1 MSFEIIL
8 VFIILGVTILL
19 FATEAL
25 PIDKIAFLIIVAL
38 VLSGLTTPEEAISGF
53 SSPATITILMLMIL
67 AIGLEDNGVI
77 DLLTQSI
84 KKLKVLPMVLMVPVF
99 MLISASIS
107 SFISTTAVVVI
118 FIKIIAQ
125 LSEKYNFSAPKLLMP
140 ISFAGILGG
149 SCTLMGTST
158 NLLVNSVAI
167 KLGEEPFS
175 FFEFSMY
182 GLVLLAVGIVFM
194 TFASRWLPK
203 SNKDQFNEGDVDNTF
218 MFTLTLKPES
228 KLIGTA
234 ISESKFYK
242 NPDIRVL
249 KLIRDDIVNNSP
261 GPNTTLRP
269 HDKLVV
275 LSDVKAYASISKD
288 DFTLTAENER
298 YFQQFLEP
306 ELETEE
312 EDEKNPYTYVELLIL
327 PGSEFIDKSFSEI
340 KSLLF
345 NVARPLGIQNRNQF
359 QKGMRLNLP
368 KIIKNSNLQAGDKL
382 LLRANEDEIR
392 HLYSIDN
399 TIVLRR
405 HEEDY
410 KINPYKRAIS
420 LFALLMVIGLAASGV
435 LSILASTLS
444 GVALLLITDCI
455 NLSKIYKKVNWQII
469 FLLAGMIPL
478 GIAMNNSKTDL
489 WIAAQL
495 LEFLTGQNN
504 IIVLGVLF
512 AITMLMSGFM
522 SNNATAVIVTP
533 IAITLAAGLDLPAK
547 PFILAVMFAANFSFF
562 TPMGY
567 QTNTL
572 IYGTGV
578 YKFRHFLIIG
588 GMLSIILLVVG
599 TLLLSTMLE
608 TS

>member
-38 VLSGLTTPEEAISGF
+38 VLSGLTSPEEAISGF
-53 SSPATITILMLMIL
+53 SSSATITILMLMIL

-84 KKLKVLPMVLMVPVF
+84 KKLKILPMVLMVPVF

-158 NLLVNSVAI
+158 NLLVNSVAQ
-167 KLGEEPFS
+167 KLGAEQFS
-175 FFEFSMY
+175 FFEFTLY
-182 GLVLLAVGIVFM
+182 GVILLVVGIVFM

-203 SNKDQFNEGDVDNTF
+203 TNKNDLTDTSVGNTF
-218 MFTLTLKPES
+218 LFSLTVKPES
-228 KLIGTA
+228 KLIGTP
-234 ISESKFYK
+234 ISDAKFYK

-249 KLIRDDIVNNSP
+249 RLIRNDIVNDNP

-269 HDKLVV
+269 NDKLVV
-275 LSDVKAYASISKD
+275 LSDVKAYASISKE
-288 DFTLTAENER
+288 DFRLTAENELS
-298 YFQQFLEP
+298 FLEDIDP
-306 ELETEE
+306 DNESDT
-312 EDEKNPYTYVELLIL
+312 KKSAYSYVELLIL

-340 KSLLF
+340 KNLLF
-345 NVARPLGIQNRNQF
+345 NIARPLGIQNRRQF

-368 KIIKNSNLQAGDKL
+368 KIIKNTNLQAGDKL
-382 LLRANEDEIR
+382 LLKAKKEDIE
-392 HLYSIDN
+392 HLYSIN
-399 TIVLRR
+399 NSIVLMH

-410 KINPYKRAIS
+410 KINPYKRTIS
-420 LFALLMVIGLAASGV
+420 LVALVMVVGLAASGV
-435 LSILASTLS
+435 LTILSSTLC
-444 GVALLLITDCI
+444 GVGLLLITNCI
-455 NLSKIYKKVNWQII
+455 SLSKIYKKVNWQII

-478 GIAMNNSKTDL
+478 GIAMNNSKTDI
-489 WIAAQL
+489 WISEML
-495 LEFLTGQNN
+495 LNFLTGQNN
-504 IIVLGVLF
+504 IIILGVLF
-512 AITMLMSGFM
+512 AITMIISGFI
-522 SNNATAVIVTP
+522 SNNATAVIITP
-533 IAITLAAGLDLPAK
+533 IAITLAAGLNLPAK

-572 IYGTGV
+572 IYGTGA

-588 GMLSIILLVVG
+588 GLLSIILLVVG
-599 TLLLSTMLE
+599 TLLLSTMLNGL
-608 TS
+608 

>member
-1 MSFEIIL
+1 MSIEIIL
-8 VFIILGVTILL
+8 VFIILGITILL

-38 VLSGLTTPEEAISGF
+38 VLSGLTSPEEAISGF

-67 AIGLEDNGVI
+67 AVGLEENGVI

-99 MLISASIS
+99 MIISASIS

-167 KLGEEPFS
+167 KLGAEPFS
-175 FFEFSMY
+175 FFEFSVF
-182 GLVLLAVGIVFM
+182 GLILLAVGIVFM

-203 SNKDQFNEGDVDNTF
+203 SNNDQLNEAYIDNMF
-218 MFTLTLKPES
+218 LFTLTVKPES
-228 KLIGTA
+228 KLIGKA
-234 ISESKFYK
+234 ISEAKFYK
-242 NPDIRVL
+242 NPDIKVL
-249 KLIRDDIVNNSP
+249 KLIRDEIVNNSP
-261 GPNTTLRP
+261 GPNTTLRAQ
-269 HDKLVV
+269 DKLVV
-275 LSDVKAYASISKD
+275 LSDVKAYATISKD
-288 DFTLTAENER
+288 NFALTSENEHFFQHYEDTEIEAEN
-298 YFQQFLEP
+298 
-306 ELETEE
+306 
-312 EDEKNPYTYVELLIL
+312 EKNPYSYVELLIL

-340 KSLLF
+340 KKLLF
-345 NVARPLGIQNRNQF
+345 NIAQPLGIQNRKQL
-359 QKGMRLNLP
+359 QKGLRLNLP
-368 KIIKNSNLQAGDKL
+368 KLIKNSNLQAGDKL
-382 LLRANEDEIR
+382 LLKAKEEEIKY
-392 HLYSIDN
+392 LYSIDN
-399 TIVLRR
+399 TIVLRH

-420 LFALLMVIGLAASGV
+420 LFALFMVIGLAASGV

-489 WIAAQL
+489 WIAAHL
-495 LEFLTGQNN
+495 LEFLTGQHN
-504 IIVLGVLF
+504 IIILGVLF
-512 AITMLMSGFM
+512 GFTMLMSGFM

-578 YKFRHFLIIG
+578 YKFKHFLIIG
-588 GMLSIILLVVG
+588 GLLSIILLVVG
-599 TLLLSTMLE
+599 TLLLSTML
-608 TS
+608 

>member
-8 VFIILGVTILL
+8 VFIILGITILL

-38 VLSGLTTPEEAISGF
+38 VLSELTTPEEAISGF

-84 KKLKVLPMVLMVPVF
+84 KKLKVLPMALMVPSF

-140 ISFAGILGG
+140 ISYAGILGG

-158 NLLVNSVAI
+158 NILVNSIAI
-167 KLGEEPFS
+167 KLDAEPFS
-175 FFEFSMY
+175 FFEFSVY
-182 GLVLLAVGIVFM
+182 GLILLAVGIVFM

-203 SNKDQFNEGDVDNTF
+203 SSNDQLHEIYVDNTF
-218 MFTLTLKPES
+218 MFTLTVKPES

-234 ISESKFYK
+234 MSEAKFYK

-249 KLIRDDIVNNSP
+249 KLIRNDIVNNSP
-261 GPNTTLRP
+261 GPNTTLRAQ
-269 HDKLVV
+269 DKLVV

-288 DFTLTAENER
+288 DFMLTSEMER
-298 YFQQFLEP
+298 YFQ
-306 ELETEE
+306 EE
-312 EDEKNPYTYVELLIL
+312 VDPKLDSDNEKNGYSYVELLIL
-327 PGSEFIDKSFSEI
+327 PGSVFIDKSFSEI
-340 KSLLF
+340 KRLLF
-345 NVARPLGIQNRNQF
+345 NVATPLGIQNRNQF

-368 KIIKNSNLQAGDKL
+368 KIIKNTYLQAGDKL
-382 LLRANEDEIR
+382 LLRAKGDEITY
-392 HLYSIDN
+392 LYSLDN
-399 TIVLRR
+399 TIVMRQ

-410 KINPYKRAIS
+410 KINPYKRAVS
-420 LFALLMVIGLAASGV
+420 LFALLMVIGLAATGA

-478 GIAMNNSKTDL
+478 GIAMNNSETDL
-489 WIAAQL
+489 WISAQL
-495 LEFLTGQNN
+495 LELLTGQNN

-512 AITMLMSGFM
+512 AITMFMSGFM

-533 IAITLAAGLDLPAK
+533 IAITIASGLDLPAK

-578 YKFRHFLIIG
+578 YKFKHFLIIG
-588 GMLSIILLVVG
+588 GLLSLILLVVG
-599 TLLLSTMLE
+599 TLLLATML
-608 TS
+608 

>member
-1 MSFEIIL
+1 MSIEIIL
-8 VFIILGVTILL
+8 VFIILGITILL

-38 VLSGLTTPEEAISGF
+38 VLSGLTSPEEAISGF

-67 AIGLEDNGVI
+67 AVGLEENGVI

-99 MLISASIS
+99 MIISASIS

-167 KLGEEPFS
+167 KLGAEPFS
-175 FFEFSMY
+175 FFEFSIY
-182 GLVLLAVGIVFM
+182 GLIMLAVGIVFM

-203 SNKDQFNEGDVDNTF
+203 SNNDQLNEAYIDNMF
-218 MFTLTLKPES
+218 LFTLTVKPES
-228 KLIGTA
+228 KLIGKA
-234 ISESKFYK
+234 ISEAKFYK
-242 NPDIRVL
+242 NPDIKVL
-249 KLIRDDIVNNSP
+249 KLIRDEIVNNSP
-261 GPNTTLRP
+261 GPNTTLRAQ
-269 HDKLVV
+269 DKLVV
-275 LSDVKAYASISKD
+275 LSDVKAYATISKD
-288 DFTLTAENER
+288 NFALTSENEHFFQHYEDTEIEAEN
-298 YFQQFLEP
+298 
-306 ELETEE
+306 
-312 EDEKNPYTYVELLIL
+312 EKNPYSYVELLIL

-340 KSLLF
+340 KKLLF
-345 NVARPLGIQNRNQF
+345 NIAQPLGIQNRKQL
-359 QKGMRLNLP
+359 QKGLRLNLP
-368 KIIKNSNLQAGDKL
+368 KLIKNSNLQAGDKL
-382 LLRANEDEIR
+382 LLKAKEEEIKY
-392 HLYSIDN
+392 LYSIDN
-399 TIVLRR
+399 TIVLRQ

-410 KINPYKRAIS
+410 KINPYKRALS
-420 LFALLMVIGLAASGV
+420 LFALVMVIGLAASGV

-489 WIAAQL
+489 WIAAHL
-495 LEFLTGQNN
+495 LEFLTGQHN
-504 IIVLGVLF
+504 IIILGVLF
-512 AITMLMSGFM
+512 GFTMLMSGFM

-578 YKFRHFLIIG
+578 YKFKHFLIIG
-588 GMLSIILLVVG
+588 GLLSIILLVVG
-599 TLLLSTMLE
+599 TLLLSTML
-608 TS
+608 

>member
-8 VFIILGVTILL
+8 VFIILGITILL

-38 VLSGLTTPEEAISGF
+38 VLSKLTTPEEAISGF

-84 KKLKVLPMVLMVPVF
+84 KKLKVLPMILMVPVF

-107 SFISTTAVVVI
+107 AFISTTAVVVI

-158 NLLVNSVAI
+158 NILVNSVAV
-167 KLGEEPFS
+167 KLGAEPFS
-175 FFEFSMY
+175 FFEFSLY

-194 TFASRWLPK
+194 TFASKWLPK
-203 SNKDQFNEGDVDNTF
+203 SNNDQLNEAYVDNTF
-218 MFTLTLKPES
+218 LFTLTVKPES
-228 KLIGTA
+228 KLIGNA
-234 ISESKFYK
+234 ISEAKFYN
-242 NPDIRVL
+242 NPDISII
-249 KLIRDDIVNNSP
+249 KLIRDDIINNSP
-261 GPNTTLRP
+261 GPNTTLRAK
-269 HDKLVV
+269 DKLVV
-275 LSDVKAYASISKD
+275 LSDVKAYASISKE
-288 DFTLTAENER
+288 DFTLATENER
-298 YFQQFLEP
+298 YFQEFIDP
-306 ELETEE
+306 EKDI
-312 EDEKNPYTYVELLIL
+312 EDEKNPFSYIELLIL
-327 PGSEFIDKSFSEI
+327 PGSEFIDKSFAEI
-340 KSLLF
+340 KRLLL
-345 NVARPLGIQNRNQF
+345 NVATPLGIQNRNQF

-368 KIIKNSNLQAGDKL
+368 KLIKNTYLQAGDKL
-382 LLRANEDEIR
+382 LVKATKDEIP

-399 TIVLRR
+399 TIVLHQ

-420 LFALLMVIGLAASGV
+420 LFSLLMVIGLAATGV

-489 WIAAQL
+489 WISAQL
-495 LEFLTGQNN
+495 LEFLTGQDN
-504 IIVLGVLF
+504 IIILGVLF
-512 AITMLMSGFM
+512 GMTMFMSGFM

-533 IAITLAAGLDLPAK
+533 IAITIAAGLDLPAK

-572 IYGTGV
+572 IYGTGA
-578 YKFRHFLIIG
+578 YKFKHFLIIG
-588 GMLSIILLVVG
+588 GLLSLLLLVVG
-599 TLLLSTMLE
+599 TLLLSTML
-608 TS
+608 

>member
-67 AIGLEDNGVI
+67 AIGLEENGVI

-84 KKLKVLPMVLMVPVF
+84 KKLKILPMVLMVPVF

-158 NLLVNSVAI
+158 NILVNSVAK
-167 KLGEEPFS
+167 KLGAEQFT
-175 FFEFSMY
+175 FFEFSFY
-182 GLVLLAVGIVFM
+182 GLILLAVGIVFM

-203 SNKDQFNEGDVDNTF
+203 TNSNDLTETFVDNTF
-218 MFTLTLKPES
+218 LFTLTVKPES

-234 ISESKFYK
+234 ISDAKFYE
-242 NPDIRVL
+242 NPDINVL
-249 KLIRDDIVNNSP
+249 KLIREDIVNNNP
-261 GPNTTLRP
+261 GPNTTLRAN
-269 HDKLVV
+269 DKLVV
-275 LSDVKAYASISKD
+275 LSDVKAYASISTD
-288 DFTLTAENER
+288 DFTLTAENE
-298 YFQQFLEP
+298 LHIPEEMDKEP
-306 ELETEE
+306 EN
-312 EDEKNPYTYVELLIL
+312 EKNAYSYVELLIL
-327 PGSEFIDKSFSEI
+327 PGSEFIDKSFSEV

-345 NVARPLGIQNRNQF
+345 NVARPLGIQNRKQF

-368 KIIKNSNLQAGDKL
+368 KIIKNTNLQAGDKL
-382 LLRANEDEIR
+382 LLKAKEEDFK
-392 HLYSIDN
+392 HLYAIDN
-399 TIVLRR
+399 TIVLRH

-420 LFALLMVIGLAASGV
+420 LFALIMVVGLAASGV

-478 GIAMNNSKTDL
+478 GIAMHNSETDT
-489 WIAAQL
+489 WIAKQL
-495 LEFLTGQNN
+495 LDLLTGQNN
-504 IIVLGVLF
+504 IIILGVLF
-512 AITMLMSGFM
+512 GITMLMSGFI
-522 SNNATAVIVTP
+522 SNNATAVIITP
-533 IAITLAAGLDLPAK
+533 IAITLAAGLNLPAK

-572 IYGTGV
+572 IYGTGA

-588 GMLSIILLVVG
+588 GLLSIVLLIVG
-599 TLLLSTMLE
+599 TLLLSTMLNGQ
-608 TS
+608 

>member
-1 MSFEIIL
+1 MTFEIIL
-8 VFIILGVTILL
+8 VFVILGVTILL

-38 VLSGLTTPEEAISGF
+38 VLSGLTSPEEAISGF

-84 KKLKVLPMVLMVPVF
+84 KKLKILPMILMVPAF

-158 NLLVNSVAI
+158 NLLVNSVAQN
-167 KLGEEPFS
+167 LGADPFS
-175 FFEFSMY
+175 FFEFTFY
-182 GLVLLAVGIVFM
+182 GVILLAVGIVFM
-194 TFASRWLPK
+194 TIASRWLPK
-203 SNKDQFNEGDVDNTF
+203 PKNNELTENLEDNTF
-218 MFTLTLKPES
+218 MFSLTVKPDS
-228 KLIGTA
+228 KLVGTPLSDA
-234 ISESKFYK
+234 KFYQ
-242 NPDIRVL
+242 NPDIHVF
-249 KLIRDDIVNNSP
+249 KLIRNDIINDYP
-261 GPNTTLRP
+261 GPNTTLRSN
-269 HDKLVV
+269 DKLVV
-275 LSDVKAYASISKD
+275 LSDVKAYASISTD
-288 DFTLTAENER
+288 DFRLTAENEL
-298 YFQQFLEP
+298 YFP
-306 ELETEE
+306 EDTNQETEKE
-312 EDEKNPYTYVELLIL
+312 GEKKSYSYVELLIL

-340 KSLLF
+340 KNLLF
-345 NVARPLGIQNRNQF
+345 NVARPLGIQNRRQF

-368 KIIKNSNLQAGDKL
+368 KIIKNTYLQAGDKL
-382 LLRANEDEIR
+382 LLKAKEDDIK

-399 TIVLRR
+399 TIVLRQ
-405 HEEDY
+405 HEENY
-410 KINPYKRAIS
+410 KINPYKRALS
-420 LFALLMVIGLAASGV
+420 LLALVMVVGLAASGV
-435 LSILASTLS
+435 LTILSSALA
-444 GVALLLITDCI
+444 GVALLLVTNCI

-478 GIAMNNSKTDL
+478 GIAMHNSKTDI
-489 WIAAQL
+489 WISEVL
-495 LEFLTGQNN
+495 LNMLTGQNN
-504 IIVLGVLF
+504 LIILGVLF
-512 AITMLMSGFM
+512 GITMIMSGFI
-522 SNNATAVIVTP
+522 SNNATAVIITP
-533 IAITLAAGLDLPAK
+533 IAITLATGLDLPAK

-572 IYGTGV
+572 IYGTGY

-588 GMLSIILLVVG
+588 GLLSILLLVVG
-599 TLLLSTMLE
+599 TLLLSSMLN
-608 TS
+608 SL

>member
-1 MSFEIIL
+1 MDMSFEMIM
-8 VFIILGVTILL
+8 VFVILGVTILL

-38 VLSGLTTPEEAISGF
+38 ALSGLTTPEEAISGF
-53 SSPATITILMLMIL
+53 SSSATITILMLMIL

-84 KKLKVLPMVLMVPVF
+84 KKLKILPMVLMVPAF

-158 NLLVNSVAI
+158 NLLVNSVAQ
-167 KLGEEPFS
+167 KLGAEQFS
-175 FFEFSMY
+175 FFEFTLY
-182 GLVLLAVGIVFM
+182 GVILLAVGIVFM

-203 SNKDQFNEGDVDNTF
+203 SNNNDLTDNLEDNRF
-218 MFTLTLKPES
+218 MFTLTVKSES
-228 KLIGTA
+228 KLVGTA
-234 ISESKFYK
+234 LSEAKFYQ
-242 NPDIRVL
+242 NPDIRVF
-249 KLIRDDIVNNSP
+249 KLIRNDIVNDNP

-269 HDKLVV
+269 NDKLVV

-288 DFTLTAENER
+288 DFRLTSENEL
-298 YFQQFLEP
+298 YFP
-306 ELETEE
+306 EDIDQTVEKES
-312 EDEKNPYTYVELLIL
+312 EKNPYSYVELLIL

-340 KSLLF
+340 KNLLF
-345 NVARPLGIQNRNQF
+345 NVARPLGIQNRRQF

-368 KIIKNSNLQAGDKL
+368 KIIKNTYLQAGDKL
-382 LLRANEDEIR
+382 LLKAKEDDIK

-399 TIVLRR
+399 TIVLRH

-410 KINPYKRAIS
+410 EINPYKRAIS
-420 LFALLMVIGLAASGV
+420 LMALLMVIGLAASGV
-435 LSILASTLS
+435 LSILSSALC
-444 GVALLLITDCI
+444 GVALLLVTNCI

-478 GIAMNNSKTDL
+478 GIAMNNSKTDI
-489 WIAAQL
+489 WISEVL
-495 LEFLTGQNN
+495 LNLLTGQNN
-504 IIVLGVLF
+504 IIILGVLF
-512 AITMLMSGFM
+512 GITMLMSGFI
-522 SNNATAVIVTP
+522 SNNATAVIITP

-572 IYGTGV
+572 IYGTGY
-578 YKFRHFLIIG
+578 YKFKHFLIIG
-588 GMLSIILLVVG
+588 GLLSIVLLIVG
-599 TLLLSTMLE
+599 TLILSTMLKG
-608 TS
+608 

>member
-38 VLSGLTTPEEAISGF
+38 VLSGLTSPEEAISGF

-84 KKLKVLPMVLMVPVF
+84 KRLKILPVILMVPIF

-107 SFISTTAVVVI
+107 AFISTTAVVVI
-118 FIKIIAQ
+118 FIKIIGQ

-158 NLLVNSVAI
+158 NILVNSVAK
-167 KLGEEPFS
+167 KLGAEQFS
-175 FFEFSMY
+175 FFEFSVY
-182 GLVLLAVGIVFM
+182 GLILLAVGIVFM
-194 TFASRWLPK
+194 TIASRWLPK
-203 SNKDQFNEGDVDNTF
+203 SNNDELIDTYIDNTF
-218 MFTLTLKPES
+218 LFTLTVRTES
-228 KLIGTA
+228 KLVGTA
-234 ISESKFYK
+234 LSDAKFYK

-249 KLIRDDIVNNSP
+249 KLIRNDIINDNP

-275 LSDVKAYASISKD
+275 LSDVKAYASISKNE
-288 DFTLTAENER
+288 FTLTAENEL
-298 YFQQFLEP
+298 YSP
-306 ELETEE
+306 EETDSKEE
-312 EDEKNPYTYVELLIL
+312 KKNPFSYIELLIL

-340 KSLLF
+340 KNMLF
-345 NVARPLGIQNRNQF
+345 NVARPLGIQNRRQF
-359 QKGMRLNLP
+359 QNGMRLNFP
-368 KIIKNSNLQAGDKL
+368 KFIKNTNLQAGDKL
-382 LLRANEDEIR
+382 LLKARQDEIQ
-392 HLYSIDN
+392 HLYSLDN
-399 TIVLRR
+399 ALVLRH

-410 KINPYKRAIS
+410 NINPYKRAIS
-420 LFALLMVIGLAASGV
+420 LFALLMVVGLAASGV
-435 LSILASTLS
+435 LTILTSTLT

-478 GIAMNNSKTDL
+478 GIAMNNSGSDI
-489 WIAAQL
+489 WISEVL
-495 LEFLTGQNN
+495 LNLLTGQNN
-504 IIVLGVLF
+504 IIILGVLF
-512 AITMLMSGFM
+512 GITMILSGFI

-572 IYGTGV
+572 IYGTGA
-578 YKFRHFLIIG
+578 YKFKHFLIIG
-588 GMLSIILLVVG
+588 GLLSLVLLVVG
-599 TLLLSTMLE
+599 TLLLSTMLK
-608 TS
+608 TA

>member
-38 VLSGLTTPEEAISGF
+38 VLSELTTPEEAISGF

-67 AIGLEDNGVI
+67 AIGLEENGVI

-84 KKLKVLPMVLMVPVF
+84 KKLKVLPIILMVPIF

-158 NLLVNSVAI
+158 NILVNSVAI
-167 KLGEEPFS
+167 KLGAEPFS
-175 FFEFSMY
+175 FFEFSVY
-182 GLVLLAVGIVFM
+182 GLILLAIGVVFM

-203 SNKDQFNEGDVDNTF
+203 SNNDRLNEGYVDNTF
-218 MFTLTLKPES
+218 MFTLTVKPES

-234 ISESKFYK
+234 ISESKFYQ

-261 GPNTTLRP
+261 GPNTTLRAQ
-269 HDKLVV
+269 DKLVV

-288 DFTLTAENER
+288 DFTLTSENER
-298 YFQQFLEP
+298 FFQEEVDP
-306 ELETEE
+306 ELES
-312 EDEKNPYTYVELLIL
+312 DNEKNAYSYVELLIL

-340 KSLLF
+340 KRLLF
-345 NVARPLGIQNRNQF
+345 NVATPLGIQNRNKF

-368 KIIKNSNLQAGDKL
+368 KFIKNTDLQAGDKL
-382 LLRANEDEIR
+382 LLRAKEDEIKY
-392 HLYSIDN
+392 LYSLDN
-399 TIVLRR
+399 TIVM
-405 HEEDY
+405 HQHDEDY

-420 LFALLMVIGLAASGV
+420 LFALIMVIGLAATGV

-489 WIAAQL
+489 WISAQL
-495 LEFLTGQNN
+495 LELLTGQNN

-512 AITMLMSGFM
+512 AMTMFMSGFM

-533 IAITLAAGLDLPAK
+533 IAITLAAGLNLPPK

-578 YKFRHFLIIG
+578 YKFKHFLIIG
-588 GMLSIILLVVG
+588 GLLSIILLVAG
-599 TLLLSTMLE
+599 TLLLSTML
-608 TS
+608 

>member
-38 VLSGLTTPEEAISGF
+38 VLTGLTSPEEAISGF
-53 SSPATITILMLMIL
+53 SSSATITILMLMIL

-84 KKLKVLPMVLMVPVF
+84 KKLKILPMVLMVPAF

-107 SFISTTAVVVI
+107 AFISTTAVVVI

-158 NLLVNSVAI
+158 NLLVNSVAQ
-167 KLGEEPFS
+167 KLGAEQFS
-175 FFEFSMY
+175 FFEFTVY
-182 GLVLLAVGIVFM
+182 GVILLAVGIVFM
-194 TFASRWLPK
+194 TIASRWLPK
-203 SNKDQFNEGDVDNTF
+203 TNNNELTDTFVDNTF
-218 MFTLTLKPES
+218 MFTLTVKPES

-234 ISESKFYK
+234 LSDAKFYK

-249 KLIRDDIVNNSP
+249 RLIRNDIVNNAP
-261 GPNTTLRP
+261 GPNTTLRVD
-269 HDKLVV
+269 DKLVV

-288 DFTLTAENER
+288 DFRLTAESELYFPEDMDAGLENESKKIR
-298 YFQQFLEP
+298 YSF
-306 ELETEE
+306 
-312 EDEKNPYTYVELLIL
+312 VELLIL

-340 KSLLF
+340 KNLLF
-345 NVARPLGIQNRNQF
+345 NVARPLGIQNRRQF
-359 QKGMRLNLP
+359 EKGMRLNLP
-368 KIIKNSNLQAGDKL
+368 KIIKNNNLQAGDKL
-382 LLRANEDEIR
+382 LLKAKEDEIK

-399 TIVLRR
+399 TIVLRH

-410 KINPYKRAIS
+410 KINPYKRTIS
-420 LFALLMVIGLAASGV
+420 LLALVMVVGLAASGV
-435 LSILASTLS
+435 LTILSSALS
-444 GVALLLITDCI
+444 GVALLLITNCI

-478 GIAMNNSKTDL
+478 GIAMHNSKTDM
-489 WIAAQL
+489 WISEVL
-495 LEFLTGQNN
+495 LNLLTGQNN
-504 IIVLGVLF
+504 IIILGVLF
-512 AITMLMSGFM
+512 GITMIMSGFI
-522 SNNATAVIVTP
+522 SNNATAVIITP

-572 IYGTGV
+572 IYGTGA

-588 GMLSIILLVVG
+588 GLLSIILLVVG
-599 TLLLSTMLE
+599 TLLLSTMLNGH
-608 TS
+608 

>member
-1 MSFEIIL
+1 MSIEIIL
-8 VFIILGVTILL
+8 VFIILGITILL

-38 VLSGLTTPEEAISGF
+38 VLSGLTSPEEAISGF

-67 AIGLEDNGVI
+67 AVGLEENGVI

-99 MLISASIS
+99 MIISASIS

-167 KLGEEPFS
+167 KLGAEPFS
-175 FFEFSMY
+175 FFEFSIY
-182 GLVLLAVGIVFM
+182 GLIMLGVGIVFM

-203 SNKDQFNEGDVDNTF
+203 SNNDQLNEAYIDNMF
-218 MFTLTLKPES
+218 LFTLTVKPES
-228 KLIGTA
+228 KLIGKA
-234 ISESKFYK
+234 ISEAKFYK
-242 NPDIRVL
+242 NPDIKVL
-249 KLIRDDIVNNSP
+249 KLIRDEIVNNSP
-261 GPNTTLRP
+261 GPNTTLRAQ
-269 HDKLVV
+269 DKLVV
-275 LSDVKAYASISKD
+275 LSDVKAYATISKD
-288 DFTLTAENER
+288 NFALTSENEHFFQHYEDTEIEAEN
-298 YFQQFLEP
+298 
-306 ELETEE
+306 
-312 EDEKNPYTYVELLIL
+312 EKNPYSYVELLIL

-340 KSLLF
+340 KKLLF
-345 NVARPLGIQNRNQF
+345 NIAQPLGIQNRKQL
-359 QKGMRLNLP
+359 QKGLRLNLP
-368 KIIKNSNLQAGDKL
+368 KLIKNSNLQAGDKL
-382 LLRANEDEIR
+382 LLKAKEEEIKY
-392 HLYSIDN
+392 LYSIDN
-399 TIVLRR
+399 TIVLRQ

-410 KINPYKRAIS
+410 KINPYKRALS
-420 LFALLMVIGLAASGV
+420 LFALVMVIGLAASGV

-489 WIAAQL
+489 WIAAHL
-495 LEFLTGQNN
+495 LEFLTGQHN
-504 IIVLGVLF
+504 IIILGVLF
-512 AITMLMSGFM
+512 GFTMLMSGFM

-578 YKFRHFLIIG
+578 YKFKHFLIIG
-588 GMLSIILLVVG
+588 GLLSIILLVVG
-599 TLLLSTMLE
+599 TLLLSTML
-608 TS
+608 

>member
-67 AIGLEDNGVI
+67 SIGLEDNGVI

-84 KKLKVLPMVLMVPVF
+84 KKLKILPMVLMVPAF

-107 SFISTTAVVVI
+107 AFISTTAVVVI

-158 NLLVNSVAI
+158 NLLVNSVAK
-167 KLGEEPFS
+167 KLGAEQFS
-175 FFEFSMY
+175 FFEFTSY
-182 GLVLLAVGIVFM
+182 GLILLAVGVVFM
-194 TFASRWLPK
+194 TIASRWLPK
-203 SNKDQFNEGDVDNTF
+203 SNTDELVETYIDNTF
-218 MFTLTLKPES
+218 LFTLTVKPES
-228 KLIGTA
+228 KLVGTA
-234 ISESKFYK
+234 LSDAKFYK

-249 KLIRDDIVNNSP
+249 KLIRNDIINDNP
-261 GPNTTLRP
+261 GPNTTLRAN
-269 HDKLVV
+269 DKLVV
-275 LSDVKAYASISKD
+275 LSDVKAYASISKNE
-288 DFTLTAENER
+288 FALSAES
-298 YFQQFLEP
+298 
-306 ELETEE
+306 ELHFPDEL
-312 EDEKNPYTYVELLIL
+312 DADKEKNNVYSYVELLIL

-340 KSLLF
+340 KNLLY
-345 NVARPLGIQNRNQF
+345 NIARPLGIQNRKLF

-368 KIIKNSNLQAGDKL
+368 KIIKNTNLQAGDKL
-382 LLRANEDEIR
+382 LLKAKKDEIQ
-392 HLYSIDN
+392 HLYSLDN
-399 TIVLRR
+399 TIVLRH

-410 KINPYKRAIS
+410 NINPYKRAIS
-420 LFALLMVIGLAASGV
+420 LFALVMVVGLAASGV
-435 LSILASTLS
+435 LTILTSTLS
-444 GVALLLITDCI
+444 GVALLLLTDCI

-478 GIAMNNSKTDL
+478 GIAMNNSQTDI
-489 WIAAQL
+489 WISKL
-495 LEFLTGQNN
+495 LLDLLTGQNN
-504 IIVLGVLF
+504 IIILGVLF
-512 AITMLMSGFM
+512 AITMIMSGFI
-522 SNNATAVIVTP
+522 SNNATAVIITP

-572 IYGTGV
+572 IYGTGA

-588 GMLSIILLVVG
+588 GLLSLILLVVG

-608 TS
+608 TP

>member
-19 FATEAL
+19 FATEAM

-38 VLSGLTTPEEAISGF
+38 VLSELTTPEEAISGF

-84 KKLKVLPMVLMVPVF
+84 KKLKILPMVLLVPAF

-158 NLLVNSVAI
+158 NILVNSVAT
-167 KLGEEPFS
+167 KLGAEPFS
-175 FFEFSMY
+175 FFEFSLY
-182 GLVLLAVGIVFM
+182 GLVLLAVGIAFM

-203 SNKDQFNEGDVDNTF
+203 ASNDQLGDSYIDNTF
-218 MFTLTLKPES
+218 LFTLTVKPES
-228 KLIGTA
+228 QLIGTA
-234 ISESKFYK
+234 ISAAKFYE
-242 NPDIRVL
+242 NPDIRIL
-249 KLIRDDIVNNSP
+249 KLIRNDIVNNSP
-261 GPNTTLRP
+261 GRNTTLRAN
-269 HDKLVV
+269 DKLVV
-275 LSDVKAYASISKD
+275 LSDVKSYASISQD
-288 DFTLTAENER
+288 DFTLTSENER
-298 YFQQFLEP
+298 YFQQNLEADVDK
-306 ELETEE
+306 EE
-312 EDEKNPYTYVELLIL
+312 NKNAFSYVELLIL
-327 PGSEFIDKSFSEI
+327 PGSEFIDKSFSEVKNI
-340 KSLLF
+340 LF
-345 NVARPLGIQNRNQF
+345 NVATPLGIQNRRLF
-359 QKGMRLNLP
+359 KKGMHLNLP
-368 KIIKNSNLQAGDKL
+368 KIIKNTNLQSGDKL
-382 LLRANEDEIR
+382 LLKAKEDGIK

-399 TIVLRR
+399 TIVLRH

-410 KINPYKRAIS
+410 KINPFKRAIS
-420 LFALLMVIGLAASGV
+420 LFSLLMVIGLAASGV
-435 LSILASTLS
+435 LSILASALS
-444 GVALLLITDCI
+444 GVALLLLTDCI

-478 GIAMNNSKTDL
+478 GIAMNNSKTDM
-489 WIAAQL
+489 WISSQL
-495 LEFLTGQNN
+495 LELLMGQNN
-504 IIVLGVLF
+504 IIILGVLF
-512 AITMLMSGFM
+512 AITMFLSGFM

-533 IAITLAAGLDLPAK
+533 IAITIAAGLDLPAK

-572 IYGTGV
+572 IYGTGA
-578 YKFRHFLIIG
+578 YKFKHFLIIG
-588 GMLSIILLVVG
+588 GLLSIILLIVG
-599 TLLLSTMLE
+599 TLLLSTML
-608 TS
+608 

>member
-1 MSFEIIL
+1 MSLEIIL
-8 VFIILGVTILL
+8 VFIILGITILL

-38 VLSGLTTPEEAISGF
+38 VLSELTTPEEAISGF

-84 KKLKVLPMVLMVPVF
+84 KKLKILPMALMVPAF

-158 NLLVNSVAI
+158 NILVNSVAI
-167 KLGEEPFS
+167 KLGAEPFS
-175 FFEFSMY
+175 FFEFSVY
-182 GLVLLAVGIVFM
+182 GLILLAVGIVFM

-203 SNKDQFNEGDVDNTF
+203 SSNDQLHEVYVDNTF
-218 MFTLTLKPES
+218 MFTLTVKPES

-234 ISESKFYK
+234 ISEAKFYK

-261 GPNTTLRP
+261 GPNTTLRAQ
-269 HDKLVV
+269 DKLVV

-288 DFTLTAENER
+288 DFTLTSENEH
-298 YFQQFLEP
+298 YFQ
-306 ELETEE
+306 EE
-312 EDEKNPYTYVELLIL
+312 VDPKLDSDSEKNAYSYVELLIL

-340 KSLLF
+340 KRLLF
-345 NVARPLGIQNRNQF
+345 NVATPLGIQNRNQF

-368 KIIKNSNLQAGDKL
+368 KIIKNTYLQAGDKL
-382 LLRANEDEIR
+382 LLRAKEDEITY
-392 HLYSIDN
+392 LYSLDN
-399 TIVLRR
+399 TIVMRQ

-420 LFALLMVIGLAASGV
+420 LCALLMVIGLAATGV

-489 WIAAQL
+489 WISAQL
-495 LEFLTGQNN
+495 LELLTGQNN

-512 AITMLMSGFM
+512 AITMFMSGFM

-533 IAITLAAGLDLPAK
+533 IAITIAAGLNLPPK

-572 IYGTGV
+572 IYGTGA
-578 YKFRHFLIIG
+578 YKFKHFLIIG
-588 GMLSIILLVVG
+588 GLLSLILLVVG
-599 TLLLSTMLE
+599 TLLLATML
-608 TS
+608 